1 MHINDNQ
8 PKSILFI
15 LSILIILAVGV
26 AAFAPSLVKAIGTT
40 YYVDCSAVTNG
51 TGTQASPWNNLAT
64 VNGTTLVAGDQLLFK
79 RGTTCVGQLWPKGS
93 GISGNPITVSAYGTG
108 ARPVINGNNAVAP
121 VVMIKDQNYWTFD
134 SLEIKN
140 STGLGLYVDGSNGAD
155 LYGFTLTNLYVHHG
169 GMNNGQHLIL
179 VGLYQGHSVHD
190 VLIENVEASDGW
202 RGIEIGGKCCNI
214 PAERSTNI
222 TIRNANIHD
231 VQSDGILMASSNNAL
246 TEYSVVSNTGLM
258 TELQNHTPN
267 GLWTWDC
274 DDCTVQF
281 NEVYTSHSPTWDG
294 GAFDIDY
301 FNHRNIVQYNYG
313 HDNDAYCIAIFGGD
327 GNDATTNNVVRYNVC
342 SNDARD
348 GSYEEKR
355 TGGIY
360 MTVWSRGSIQD
371 SYIYN
376 NTIYWNPAGAYY
388 AIKLFNI
395 WHGQDILNT
404 NIYNNIIYSAS
415 PNLVNVNHYTSQTHM
430 NYNLY
435 WYTGAGNPSFLW
447 SNTNYTSFS
456 AFKTGSGQEAN
467 GLYANPLLNDPTY
480 HSNGFP
486 TNSFTLQSGS
496 PAINA
501 GANLGALGLQS
512 SMGSRD
518 FFGNTI
524 PQGGAFD
531 IGAHEFTGVVPPTA
545 TPGGP
550 TPTPTNTPLPPT
562 ASSTPSQT
570 LTPNAGN
577 NLALNK
583 PAIASSAQPGY
594 PGSNAVDGNPVTY
607 WRTVKIKNNQARP
620 PEWINM
626 DLGTNFS
633 IQQVVLK
640 WDPIN
645 RYATSYSIQTSTD
658 GTNWITVYS
667 TSSGN
672 GGTDTISFAPA
683 SARYVRL
690 YTTVWNNQVEGNYLD
705 EFEIYP

>member
-1 MHINDNQ
+1 MITYRKK
-8 PKSILFI
+8 PKSVLFT
-15 LSILIILAVGV
+15 LTILIILAVG
-26 AAFAPSLVKAIGTT
+26 AAALATSWVKAVGTI
-40 YYVDCSAVTNG
+40 YYVDCSAPTNG
-51 TGTQASPWNNLAT
+51 SGTQASPWNNLTT
-64 VNGTTLVAGDQLLFK
+64 VNGTTFAAGDQILFK

-93 GISGNPITVSAYGTG
+93 GVSGNPITVSAYGTG
-108 ARPVINGNNAVAP
+108 ARPAINGNNAVAP
-121 VVMIKDQNYWTFD
+121 VVTIKDQNYWTFD

-140 STGLGLYVDGSNGAD
+140 STGLGLYVDGSNNAD

-190 VLIENVEASDGW
+190 VLIENVEASNGW

-214 PAERSTNI
+214 PASRSTNI

-258 TELQNHTPN
+258 TTLENHTPN

-281 NEVYTSHSPTWDG
+281 SEVYTSHSPTWDG

-301 FNHRNIVQYNYG
+301 FNHRNFVQYNYG

-327 GNDATTNNVVRYNVC
+327 SQDATTDNVVRYNVC

-348 GSYEEKR
+348 GTYEEKR

-360 MTVWSRGSIQD
+360 MTVWSRGSIHD

-395 WHGQDILNT
+395 WHGKEILNT

-415 PNLVNVNHYTSQTHM
+415 PNLVNVNNYTSGTHM

-435 WYTGAGNPSFLW
+435 WHAGSGNPNFLW
-447 SNTNYTSFS
+447 NGTNYTSFS
-456 AFKTGSGQEAN
+456 AFRTGSGQEAN
-467 GLYANPLLNDPTY
+467 GLYVNPLLNDPTY

-486 TNSFTLQSGS
+486 TSSFTLQSNS

-501 GANLGALGLQS
+501 GANLVTLGLQTNV
-512 SMGSRD
+512 GTRD

-531 IGAHEFTGVVPPTA
+531 IGAHEFTGVIPPTA

-550 TPTPTNTPLPPT
+550 TPTATNTPVVPT
-562 ASSTPSQT
+562 ATF
-570 LTPNAGN
+570 TPNPSN

-583 PAIASSAQPGY
+583 PVTVSSFQNGY
-594 PGSNAVDGNPVTY
+594 PGSNAVDGSIATY
-607 WRTVKIKNNQARP
+607 WRTIKLQNHAPRP
-620 PEWINM
+620 NPEWITV
-626 DLGTNFS
+626 DLGANTNVS
-633 IQQVVLK
+633 QVVLK
-640 WDPIN
+640 WDASN
-645 RYATSYSIQTSTD
+645 RYATAYSVQVSTD
-658 GTNWITVYS
+658 GSNWTTVHS
-667 TSSGN
+667 TTSGN
-672 GGTDTISFAPA
+672 GGTDTISFSPV
-683 SARYVRL
+683 SARYVQMHS
-690 YTTVWNNQVEGNYLD
+690 TAWNIPWEGNYLD

>member
-1 MHINDNQ
+1 MIIYGNG
-8 PKSILFI
+8 PKHVLMTFTV
-15 LSILIILAVGV
+15 LIFLAIG
-26 AAFAPSLVKAIGTT
+26 AAALMTSLVNAAGTT
-40 YYVDCSAVTNG
+40 YYVDCSAATNG
-51 TGTQASPWNNLAT
+51 NGTQASPWNNLST
-64 VNGTTLVAGDQLLFK
+64 VNGTSFAAGDQILFK

-93 GISGNPITVSAYGTG
+93 GVSGNPITVSAYGTG
-108 ARPVINGNNAVAP
+108 ARPAINGNNAVAP
-121 VVMIKDQNYWTFD
+121 VVTIKDQNYWTFD
-134 SLEIKN
+134 NLEIKN

-169 GMNNGQHLIL
+169 GMNDGQHLIL

-190 VLIENVEASDGW
+190 VLIDNVEASNGW

-214 PAERSTNI
+214 PASRSTNI

-246 TEYSVVSNTGLM
+246 AEHNLVSNTGLM
-258 TELQNHTPN
+258 TTLQNHTPN

-274 DDCTVQF
+274 DNCTVQF
-281 NEVYTSHSPTWDG
+281 SEVYASHLPSWDG

-301 FNHRNIVQYNYG
+301 FNHNNIVQYNYG
-313 HDNDAYCIAIFGGD
+313 HDNDAYCVAVFGGD
-327 GNDATTNNVVRYNVC
+327 GQDITTNNVVRYNIC

-348 GSYEEKR
+348 GTYEEKR
-355 TGGIY
+355 QGGIY

-376 NTIYWNPAGAYY
+376 NTIYWNPAGAYS

-415 PNLVNVNHYTSQTHM
+415 PNLVNVNNYTSQMHM

-435 WYTGAGNPSFLW
+435 WYTGAGNPNFLW
-447 SNTNYTSFS
+447 SGTNFTSFS
-456 AFKTGSGQEAN
+456 SFKAGSGQEAN
-467 GLYANPLLNDPTY
+467 GLYVNPLLNDPTY

-486 TNSFTLQSGS
+486 TTSFTLLSGS

-501 GANLGALGLQS
+501 GANLVALGLQT
-512 SMGSRD
+512 SMGTRD

-524 PQGGAFD
+524 PQGGAYD
-531 IGAHEFTGVVPPTA
+531 IGAHEFTGVIPPTA

-550 TPTPTNTPLPPT
+550 TPTPTNTPVIPT
-562 ASSTPSQT
+562 ASATPAQT
-570 LTPNAGN
+570 FTPNPGN

-583 PAIASSAQPGY
+583 PVSVSSFQTGY
-594 PGSNAVDGNPVTY
+594 PGSNAVDDNVATY
-607 WRTVKIKNNQARP
+607 WRTVKIKNNETRP
-620 PEWINM
+620 PEWIYV
-626 DLGTNFS
+626 DLGVNYS
-633 IQQVVLK
+633 VQQVVLK

-658 GTNWITVYS
+658 GINWTTVYS

-672 GGTDTISFAPA
+672 GGMDTISFASA
-683 SARYVRL
+683 TARYVRL
-690 YTTVWNNQVEGNYLD
+690 YTTAWNNQVEGNYLD

>member
-1 MHINDNQ
+1 MSINVN
-8 PKSILFI
+8 KRKHVLLTFTILVI
-15 LSILIILAVGV
+15 LVAGV
-26 AAFAPSLVKAIGTT
+26 AALATSLVNAAGTT
-40 YYVDCSAVTNG
+40 YYVDCSAATNG
-51 TGTQASPWNNLAT
+51 NGTQASPWNNLST
-64 VNGTTLVAGDQLLFK
+64 VNRTTFAAGDQIFFK
-79 RGTTCVGQLWPKGS
+79 RGATCVGQLWPKGS
-93 GISGNPITVSAYGTG
+93 GVSGNPITVSAYGTG
-108 ARPVINGNNAVAP
+108 ARPVIDGNNAVAP
-121 VVMIKDQNYWTFD
+121 VVTIKDQNYWTFD

-155 LYGFTLTNLYVHHG
+155 LYGFTLTNLFVHNG
-169 GMNNGQHLIL
+169 GMNDGQHLIL

-190 VLIENVEASDGW
+190 VLIDNVEASNGW

-214 PAERSTNI
+214 PASRSTNI

-246 TEYSVVSNTGLM
+246 AEHNVVSNTGM
-258 TELQNHTPN
+258 MSSLQNHTPN

-274 DDCTVQF
+274 DNCTVQF
-281 NEVYTSHSPTWDG
+281 SEVYASHSPSWDG

-301 FNHRNIVQYNYG
+301 FNHNNIVQYNYG
-313 HDNDAYCIAIFGGD
+313 HDNDAYCVAVFGGD
-327 GNDATTNNVVRYNVC
+327 GQDITTNNVVRYNVC

-348 GSYEEKR
+348 GTYEEKR
-355 TGGIY
+355 QGGIY
-360 MTVWSRGSIQD
+360 VTVWSRGSIQD

-415 PNLVNVNHYTSQTHM
+415 PNLVNVNNYTSQTHM
-430 NYNLY
+430 DYNLY
-435 WYTGAGNPSFLW
+435 WYTGAGNPNFLW
-447 SNTNYTSFS
+447 SGTTYTSFS
-456 AFKTGSGQEAN
+456 AFKTGSGQEVH

-480 HSNGFP
+480 HGNGFP
-486 TNSFTLQSGS
+486 TTSFTLQSGS

-501 GANLGALGLQS
+501 GANLVALGLQT
-512 SMGSRD
+512 SMGTRD

-524 PQGGAFD
+524 PQGAAFD
-531 IGAHEFTGVVPPTA
+531 IGAHEFSGVVPPTA

-550 TPTPTNTPLPPT
+550 TPTSTNTPLPPT
-562 ASSTPSQT
+562 ASATPSQT
-570 LTPNAGN
+570 FTPGAGG

-583 PAIASSAQPGY
+583 STTVTSAQPGY
-594 PGSNAVDGNPVTY
+594 PGSNAVDGNAATY
-607 WRTVKIKNNQARP
+607 WRTVKIKNNETRS
-620 PEWINM
+620 PEWIYVDFGVN
-626 DLGTNFS
+626 TS
-633 IQQVVLK
+633 VQQVVLK

-645 RYATSYSIQTSTD
+645 RYATFYSIQTSTD
-658 GTNWITVYS
+658 GINWTTVYS

-683 SARYVRL
+683 TTRYVRL
-690 YTTVWNNQVEGNYLD
+690 YTTAWNNQVEGNYLD